1 MSVTITKAGV
11 RSEINVTPLV
21 DVCLVLLI
29 IFMVIT
35 PLLRHESTLQL
46 PPTGRP
52 PGNGEASRRL
62 TVSMQLDGMVRVDET
77 LVALSDLTAHLRRLR
92 TADPGRPVI
101 IEGDRRL
108 RYEQISSMIESIEDA
123 GFEKYGLI
131 TVRRSAGSAGS

>member
-1 MSVTITKAGV
+1 MSVSITKAGV

-29 IFMVIT
+29 IFMVVT
-35 PLLRHESTLQL
+35 PLLQHESTLQL

-52 PGNGEASRRL
+52 GNGEANRRL

-77 LVALSDLTAHLRRLR
+77 LVALSDLTAQLRRLR
-92 TADPGRPVI
+92 SADPARPVI
-101 IEGDRRL
+101 IEADRRL
-108 RYEQISSMIESIEDA
+108 RYEQVSRMIESIEDA

-131 TVRRSAGSAGS
+131 TVRRSAGS

>member
-1 MSVTITKAGV
+1 MSVAITKAGV

-46 PPTGRP
+46 PQTGSA
-52 PGNGEASRRL
+52 GSGEKSRQLR
-62 TVSMQLDGMVRVDET
+62 VSMQLDGMIRVDDT
-77 LVALSDLTAHLRRLR
+77 LVALSDLTGQLRRVR
-92 TADPGRPVI
+92 AADPDRPVI

-108 RYEQISSMIESIEDA
+108 PYEQISKMIESIEDA
-123 GFEKYGLI
+123 GFQKYGLI
-131 TVRRSAGSAGS
+131 TVRRSGLPPAS